1 LPRGIDKIYPRGD
14 SVLYEHDLRR
24 WLDEL
29 AIGYAISAD
38 ISPQLA
44 ECIAALPEG
53 HWKPIDAIRKWAEVN
68 YLPDD
73 AKKGCEGDRGD
84 LGVLVEFS
92 GDSPLKGSR
101 IRTSRSRVSHV
112 ILQFLE
118 WPATRSEQVGRPTKP
133 HAGQQ
138 RRDHAPDA
146 PADPQPGTLLPRLIP
161 GTKLPTPGGLC
172 KPEQA
177 GA

>member
-1 LPRGIDKIYPRGD
+1 LPRSIDKIYPRGD
-14 SVLYEHDLRR
+14 SALYEHDLRR

-38 ISPQLA
+38 MSPQLA

-53 HWKPIDAIRKWAEVN
+53 HWKPDKSQIDAIRKWAEVN

-92 GDSPLKGSR
+92 GDSPL
-101 IRTSRSRVSHV
+101 
-112 ILQFLE
+112 E
-118 WPATRSEQVGRPTKP
+118 E
-133 HAGQQ
+133 
-138 RRDHAPDA
+138 RRFELSVP
-146 PADPQPGTLLPRLIP
+146 P
-161 GTKLPTPGGLC
+161 
-172 KPEQA
+172 
-177 GA
+177 

>member
-14 SVLYEHDLRR
+14 SALYEHDLRR

-38 ISPQLA
+38 MSPQLA
-44 ECIAALPEG
+44 DVSPLCPKVIGNPASHRSTLSASG
-53 HWKPIDAIRKWAEVN
+53 AEVN

-92 GDSPLKGSR
+92 GDSPLEERGFEPL
-101 IRTSRSRVSHV
+101 V
-112 ILQFLE
+112 
-118 WPATRSEQVGRPTKP
+118 
-133 HAGQQ
+133 
-138 RRDHAPDA
+138 
-146 PADPQPGTLLPRLIP
+146 PR
-161 GTKLPTPGGLC
+161 
-172 KPEQA
+172 
-177 GA
+177 